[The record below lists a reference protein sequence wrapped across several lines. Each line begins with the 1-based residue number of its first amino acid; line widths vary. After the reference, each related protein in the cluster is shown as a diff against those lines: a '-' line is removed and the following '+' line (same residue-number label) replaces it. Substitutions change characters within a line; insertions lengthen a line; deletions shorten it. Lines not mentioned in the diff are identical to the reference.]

1 MNARLVSIGV
11 CLLAMLAPQ
20 AAGASTPVRLPA
32 QCLSRSTEPAIA
44 ACLRPTFTQAAAQ
57 GRVAGTLDALER
69 AVRRG
74 RLDDCHALAHE
85 LAHVVVT
92 RVREVQRA
100 LALGGTQCSDG
111 YQHGVVEAVSA
122 DAGPRTCA
130 RRRTAE
136 LRDACDHALGHRYLM
151 RTGHDV
157 HRALRLCREHL
168 HDHAIERCFDG
179 VLMENSMQF
188 VRLGAALYGLHAPH
202 ACDGLRLHGD
212 AALHLLRRDRRGR
225 HVRLPPPAR
234 PGEASLRARQER
246 VRAASV
252 PTRCPR
258 GTRARRRSRLSTSTT
273 PTTASVSSASQYHG

>member
-111 YQHGVVEAVSA
+111 YQHGVVEAASA

-202 ACDGLRLHGD
+202 ACDGLRLQGM
-212 AALHLLRRDRRGR
+212 LRFTCYAEIGEVGMFVFRHRLDPVRR
-225 HVRLPPPAR
+225 VCA
-234 PGEASLRARQER
+234 R
-246 VRAASV
+246 VRNAYGRRA
-252 PTRCPR
+252 CLR
-258 GTRARRRSRLSTSTT
+258 GAREELEL
-273 PTTASVSSASQYHG
+273 AGAHG

>member
-1 MNARLVSIGV
+1 MNARLVGIGV

-20 AAGASTPVRLPA
+20 VAGASTPVRLPA

-44 ACLRPTFTQAAAQ
+44 ACLRPTFRQAAAQ

-111 YQHGVVEAVSA
+111 YQHGVVEAASA

-136 LRDACDHALGHRYLM
+136 LRDACDHALGHRYLI
-151 RTGHDV
+151 RAGHDV

-188 VRLGAALYGLHAPH
+188 VRLGAALYGLHAPR
-202 ACDGLRLHGD
+202 ACDGLRLHGT
-212 AALHLLRRDRRGR
+212 LRFTCYAEIGEVGMFVFRHRLDPVRR
-225 HVRLPPPAR
+225 VCA
-234 PGEASLRARQER
+234 R
-246 VRAASV
+246 VRNAYGRRA
-252 PTRCPR
+252 CLR
-258 GTRARRRSRLSTSTT
+258 GAREELEL
-273 PTTASVSSASQYHG
+273 AGAHG